1 MSRRSIGIVVNG
13 VTGRMGYRQHL
24 LRSSLAIRDQGGLPA
39 ADGTRIWPEP
49 VLVGRSEARLAAIA
63 ERHGLTNWTTD
74 LGAALSR
81 DDVQIYFDAQVT
93 QQREKAIRAA
103 IEAGRHVYTEKPLA
117 EDLASAMDLVRLARA
132 AGIRHGVVADKL
144 FLPGIR
150 KLKRLVEGGFF
161 GRILSVRGEFGYWV
175 FEGGWQPAQRPSW
188 NYRAADGGGIVMDMF
203 PHWEYVLEQLFA
215 PVRAVQ
221 CVAATHI
228 PTRVDEAGEPYTAT
242 AHDAAYAIFELDGG
256 IVAQVNS
263 SWAVRVY
270 RDELVEFQVD
280 GTHGSAVAGL
290 RECRIQH
297 RATTP
302 KPVWNPDLPADEEFR
317 SQWQRVPD
325 NEEFDNGFKVQWEAF
340 LRHVADGTPFPW
352 DFVAAAR
359 GVRPAQLK
367 DRLRRRACGRP
378 SGRRERTEGAG
389 RPGLGRHPGV
399 PAASVASRARRRRGD
414 GHRPAG
420 HGAGLRRDP
429 RADPALGRTGAG
441 RGRTDRRRGRDRSP
455 GTRLSHARRAQRS
468 VRLPARRRGRRRRPA
483 GHHVQP
489 PARRDRPLRRG
500 LPIRLQWTVRPGAG
514 PGRAAL
520 AGRDVRPVPRRVL
533 GIVRCGRRRRDPAHA
548 RQELRPGHRRRQG
561 VAPQRG
567 VRGVVT
573 PPPAGG
579 GTPLHRRRLQLPAAD
594 PGRRARPL
602 RRAAGHLRR
611 HRTGRRGGPAGAR
624 RRRPGVLRPDPRADR
639 AAVPPHLLRA
649 HLLLQDRDRLP
660 RLAGRA
666 SGPLHHGQW
675 AARGPVGD
683 PLRDAEGRRHPKA
696 ARSER
701 TRRPS
706 E

>member
-24 LRSSLAIRDQGGLPA
+24 LRSLLAIRDQGGLPA

-175 FEGGWQPAQRPSW
+175 FEGNWQPAQRPSW

-359 GVRPAQLK
+359 GVQLAELA
-367 DRLRRRACGRP
+367 LRSA
-378 SGRRERTEGAG
+378 
-389 RPGLGRHPGV
+389 
-399 PAASVASRARRRRGD
+399 
-414 GHRPAG
+414 
-420 HGAGLRRDP
+420 
-429 RADPALGRTGAG
+429 
-441 RGRTDRRRGRDRSP
+441 
-455 GTRLSHARRAQRS
+455 
-468 VRLPARRRGRRRRPA
+468 
-483 GHHVQP
+483 
-489 PARRDRPLRRG
+489 
-500 LPIRLQWTVRPGAG
+500 
-514 PGRAAL
+514 
-520 AGRDVRPVPRRVL
+520 
-533 GIVRCGRRRRDPAHA
+533 
-548 RQELRPGHRRRQG
+548 
-561 VAPQRG
+561 
-567 VRGVVT
+567 
-573 PPPAGG
+573 
-579 GTPLHRRRLQLPAAD
+579 
-594 PGRRARPL
+594 
-602 RRAAGHLRR
+602 
-611 HRTGRRGGPAGAR
+611 
-624 RRRPGVLRPDPRADR
+624 
-639 AAVPPHLLRA
+639 
-649 HLLLQDRDRLP
+649 
-660 RLAGRA
+660 
-666 SGPLHHGQW
+666 
-675 AARGPVGD
+675 
-683 PLRDAEGRRHPKA
+683 AEGRRVEVPELA
-696 ARSER
+696 
-701 TRRPS
+701 P
-706 E
+706 